1 MEEAATEKVKA
12 LVWLSEPLVDGI
24 FSVVRSDCVIYSDAN
39 QRRERWERWR
49 GFQLPVSPL
58 EILVFL
64 VFQFL
69 LSLGRVARRF
79 GPNCFVQLFKVG
91 GGGGGGLN

>member
-49 GFQLPVSPL
+49 GFQLPVFPT
-58 EILVFL
+58 
-64 VFQFL
+64 
-69 LSLGRVARRF
+69 
-79 GPNCFVQLFKVG
+79 
-91 GGGGGGLN
+91 